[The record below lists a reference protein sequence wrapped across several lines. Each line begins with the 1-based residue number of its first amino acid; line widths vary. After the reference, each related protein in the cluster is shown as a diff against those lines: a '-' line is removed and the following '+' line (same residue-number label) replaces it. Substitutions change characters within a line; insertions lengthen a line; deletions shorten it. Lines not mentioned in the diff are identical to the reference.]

1 MSSNLGSIVFFSM
14 SSATLRTIKSFV
26 SHTPDGKTRSPKML
40 NSPSS
45 SMLNMQP
52 ASIYKP
58 HSVLFSTK
66 RKIFDKGN
74 AKRFFKVVV
83 NYKREL

>member
-1 MSSNLGSIVFFSM
+1 
-14 SSATLRTIKSFV
+14 
-26 SHTPDGKTRSPKML
+26 ML